1 MPPEDA
7 MVDIT
12 PLEQASMRKCLK
24 CFGDA
29 ANTIGFDKPLGAY
42 TEAEALT
49 VIDAIVTGYVSEIA
63 AQHERIKYPSVRMP
77 GKTPVNDPM
86 RDEPPPLEENP
97 FADMEGDQPWEAA
110 R

>member
-1 MPPEDA
+1 

-29 ANTIGFDKPLGAY
+29 ASTIGFDKPLGSY
-42 TEAEALT
+42 TEAEALA
-49 VIDAIVTGYVSEIA
+49 VIDAIVTGYVTEMA

-77 GKTPVNDPM
+77 GKVTVNDPM
-86 RDEPPPLEENP
+86 RDEVPPLEENP
-97 FADMEGDQPWEAA
+97 FADMVSDQPWAEGDGGM

>member
-1 MPPEDA
+1 

-12 PLEQASMRKCLK
+12 PLEQASLRKCLK

-29 ANTIGFDKPLGAY
+29 ASTIGFDKPLGAY
-42 TEAEALT
+42 SEVEALA
-49 VIDAIVTGYVSEIA
+49 VIDAIVTGYVSEMA

-77 GKTPVNDPM
+77 GKTPVNDPI
-86 RDEPPPLEENP
+86 RDNEPIHDEAPPLEENP
-97 FADMEGDQPWEAA
+97 FADMVSDQPWEAV

>member
-1 MPPEDA
+1 M
-7 MVDIT
+7 
-12 PLEQASMRKCLK
+12 
-24 CFGDA
+24 
-29 ANTIGFDKPLGAY
+29 
-42 TEAEALT
+42 
-49 VIDAIVTGYVSEIA
+49 TGYVSEMA

-97 FADMEGDQPWEAA
+97 FADMVSDQPWEAA

>member
-1 MPPEDA
+1 

-24 CFGDA
+24 SFGDA
-29 ANTIGFDKPLGAY
+29 ASTIGFDKPLGAY

-49 VIDAIVTGYVSEIA
+49 VIDAIVTGYVSEMA

-77 GKTPVNDPM
+77 GKVTVSDPM
-86 RDEPPPLEENP
+86 RDAPPLEENP
-97 FADMEGDQPWEAA
+97 FADMVGDQPWLEHEGGAK
-110 R
+110 